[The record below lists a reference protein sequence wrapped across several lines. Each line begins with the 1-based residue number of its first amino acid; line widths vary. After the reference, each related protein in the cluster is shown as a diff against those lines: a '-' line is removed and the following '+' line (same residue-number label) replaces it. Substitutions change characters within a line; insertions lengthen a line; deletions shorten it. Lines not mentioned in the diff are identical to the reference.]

1 MTVHSFSG
9 CWLHSVL
16 NDDTAWVSTD
26 EMCINVNMMDVISDA
41 LGIGTIDCNCIVIFM
56 EVTSIVCKA
65 NKRNTNH
72 YHWLKPQLFTDGIP

>member
-41 LGIGTIDCNCIVIFM
+41 LGIGTIDCNCICYIHGSY
-56 EVTSIVCKA
+56 EYRLQS
-65 NKRNTNH
+65 
-72 YHWLKPQLFTDGIP
+72 Q